1 MTSRKRPEVK
11 FAPREVFEH
20 VLEYAVIPT
29 FDLVVEL
36 PEDGGVVLARR
47 TIAPY
52 RNKRALPGLMWTARP
67 SKWSEVPPATGA
79 MYRPV
84 AVPPARLLTALDAGW
99 VSLRLREMGRLRG

>member
-1 MTSRKRPEVK
+1 MK
-11 FAPREVFEH
+11 FAPREDFEN

-52 RNKRALPGLMWTARP
+52 RNKRALPVRAR
-67 SKWSEVPPATGA
+67 SS
-79 MYRPV
+79 RPRSR
-84 AVPPARLLTALDAGW
+84 PRFH
-99 VSLRLREMGRLRG
+99 